1 MEARAKRPRRDW
13 LIPRSYRG
21 SSRVVKRGRRGYTGA
36 VRAAWT
42 WTLLALLPLA
52 AACHPVVVRSQ
63 ETTVAD
69 VTVPTQPV
77 TNVNILAIGLA
88 DGDGRIVLRA
98 TGIEV
103 QRGTTATIGL
113 MGPGMTPGTGF
124 AVLGIGFQANVIR
137 YGETQGGSG
146 TSQPAAVLSLVV
158 PSDAPPGLYSI
169 VAIRGFELA
178 TLTGGI
184 EVTS

>member
-1 MEARAKRPRRDW
+1 MDPRAKRRRCGW
-13 LIPRSYRG
+13 LISRSYRG
-21 SSRVVKRGRRGYTGA
+21 STRVVKGGRRGYTGA
-36 VRAAWT
+36 VPGAR
-42 WTLLALLPLA
+42 TLTILALLPLV

-77 TNVNILAIGLA
+77 TNVNILGIGLA
-88 DGDGRIVLRA
+88 DADGRIVLRA

-103 QRGTTATIGL
+103 PRGSTTTIGL

-137 YGETQGGSG
+137 FGETQGGSG

-158 PSDAPPGLYSI
+158 PPDAPPGLYSI

-178 TLTGGI
+178 TLSGGI